1 MGVLPFLVLQNDI
14 LELNAIYYTSSLVK
28 SLPIN
33 PNFLESSEDLETVE
47 LV

>member
-1 MGVLPFLVLQNDI
+1 MGVLPSLVLQNDI
-14 LELNAIYYTSSLVK
+14 LELNAILYTSSLVK

-33 PNFLESSEDLETVE
+33 PNILESSEGLQTVE